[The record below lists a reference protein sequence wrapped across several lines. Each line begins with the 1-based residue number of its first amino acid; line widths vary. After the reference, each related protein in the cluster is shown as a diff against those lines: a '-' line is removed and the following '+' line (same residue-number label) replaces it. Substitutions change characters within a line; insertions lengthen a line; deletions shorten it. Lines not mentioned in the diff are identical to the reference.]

1 MADPTMGNCKLKWT
15 PWFNIGYGSWFTEY
29 LHAMIHS
36 CGSFDLLSNT
46 PNISKNMGPLLA
58 NKIDS
63 STQPK
68 FSFGLF
74 HIRKEVAPFVS
85 STWGSN
91 TCHRVKA
98 LRRKKH
104 LAAGCQGSNK
114 SSHPGWHKTITT
126 FLEATDLQMKKLTGM
141 YAYLCCCLFIRT
153 CSFVIW
159 IEEGMLWDVIYVS
172 GGTPNF
178 YPPFQSN
185 QKGCRSFANT
195 VDPLAQMLDQ
205 KWVYHIL
212 PNWLMFLKLSEEQVS
227 IGILIQGRVDFQS
240 TNWLVDEISPPST

>member
-1 MADPTMGNCKLKWT
+1 
-15 PWFNIGYGSWFTEY
+15 
-29 LHAMIHS
+29 
-36 CGSFDLLSNT
+36 
-46 PNISKNMGPLLA
+46 MGPLLA
-58 NKIDS
+58 NRFHY
-63 STQPK
+63 TTK
-68 FSFGLF
+68 FIFGLF

-85 STWGSN
+85 SNWGSN

-114 SSHPGWHKTITT
+114 SSHPGWHKTITE
-126 FLEATDLQMKKLTGM
+126 FLEATDLQMKKMTGM

-153 CSFVIW
+153 CSFCDLDRRRNALRCNLRQWRNAQFLPSISIKPERVQILCQYC
-159 IEEGMLWDVIYVS
+159 GSFGSDVGS
-172 GGTPNF
+172 
-178 YPPFQSN
+178 
-185 QKGCRSFANT
+185 
-195 VDPLAQMLDQ
+195 

-212 PNWLMFLKLSEEQVS
+212 PNGLMFLKLSEEQVP